1 MNKPRKRA
9 RTTET
14 DAENSKTE
22 RRKRSREGGYRWMKD
37 KLYARIQYVDESGKQ
52 RDKVR
57 QVRSGKITD
66 VWKEVRKMRDELNHH
81 GEETLHSDRMTLSEL
96 ADKYKEA
103 KVFPAVIRDGHK
115 VAGLKS
121 HKPVLTYIKIA
132 KEHFGK
138 KPIRSIKPRDIEHFR
153 NVRLNTPVEIEVK
166 VPVRQINEQT
176 KRMKTVNVKEK
187 RVTPRKLASVN
198 RELATLRRMLNY
210 AVNEGWLLHNP
221 FDRTENLVSN
231 ASEKARE
238 KVLTYEEESRL
249 LAECTGDRA
258 HLKSV
263 LICALD
269 TAMRPDEIFKLVW
282 SDVDLRENVIRVRAE
297 NTKTETERIVGIT
310 PRLREEL
317 LSLWESGPKQEE
329 TSVFGVAS
337 VKNSFKTACR
347 LANIRDFRFRDC
359 RHTATT
365 RMVSSGIPQAEIMKM
380 TGHTQLKTFLRYVN
394 LTATSARQNA
404 LSFGEFVQS
413 KLNTQD
419 RTNVPTA
426 SSMIS

>member
-14 DAENSKTE
+14 DAENAKPA

-37 KLYARIQYVDESGKQ
+37 KLYARIQYVDESGRR

-66 VWKEVRKMRDELNHH
+66 VWKEVRQMRDELNHL

-153 NVRLNTPVEIEVK
+153 NVRLNTPVEIEVS
-166 VPVRQINEQT
+166 VPVRRLNEQT
-176 KRMKTVNVKEK
+176 KRMKKVLLKEK

-238 KVLTYEEESRL
+238 KVLSYEEEARL

-258 HLKSV
+258 HLKPV

-269 TAMRPDEIFKLVW
+269 TAMRPDEIFKLLW
-282 SDVDLRENVIRVRAE
+282 SDVDLSEDVIRVRAE

-310 PRLREEL
+310 PRLHEEL
-317 LSLWESGPKQEE
+317 QGLWASGPKRSDL
-329 TSVFGVAS
+329 SVFGVAS

-365 RMVSSGIPQAEIMKM
+365 RMVNSGIPQAEIMKM

-394 LTATSARQNA
+394 LTATSARENAQN
-404 LSFGEFVQS
+404 FGLFVESKLDVQS
-413 KLNTQD
+413 GSEI
-419 RTNVPTA
+419 VMA
-426 SSMIS
+426 ACVS